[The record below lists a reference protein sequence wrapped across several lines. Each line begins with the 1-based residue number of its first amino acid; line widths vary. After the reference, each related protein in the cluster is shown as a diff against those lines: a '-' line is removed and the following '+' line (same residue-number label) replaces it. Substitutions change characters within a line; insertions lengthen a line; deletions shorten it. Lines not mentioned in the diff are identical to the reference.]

1 MPSNTYLVNQITN
14 KKYRLN
20 GIIPSNRLPSKDE
33 LKQSFGAQAIYGA
46 DDLPQKVDLRDD
58 MTTVEDQS
66 TIASW

>member
-1 MPSNTYLVNQITN
+1 MPANTYLINQATN

-20 GIIPSNRLPSKDE
+20 GIFPSKRQPE
-33 LKQSFGAQAIYGA
+33 NMNLQANFGAHMMY
-46 DDLPQKVDLRDD
+46 DPSELPPRVDLRAD